1 MICLEL
7 RGEVKMIWQ
16 VTNKKLQKNLKQRRQ
31 NKLPILRDT
40 NFDILIVIQVIDAYK
55 SKDIQDHQ
63 LLHEMCIIFY
73 CLDHLISSRYFQYP
87 ILKKECEKTIWI
99 EDHINK
105 ELKAVIILKI
115 LIGK

>member
-1 MICLEL
+1 MPWAKRWSEDDLASHQQKIAKKSQAKKAEQ
-7 RGEVKMIWQ
+7 I
-16 VTNKKLQKNLKQRRQ
+16 TN
-31 NKLPILRDT
+31 LRDT

-87 ILKKECEKTIWI
+87 ILKKECKKTIWI

>member
-1 MICLEL
+1 MICLEV

-16 VTNKKLQKNLKQRRQ
+16 VTNKKLQKMLKQRRQ
-31 NKLPILRDT
+31 NKLLILRDT

-73 CLDHLISSRYFQYP
+73 CLDHLISSRYFQYS
-87 ILKKECEKTIWI
+87 ISNI
-99 EDHINK
+99 EYK
-105 ELKAVIILKI
+105 ELFRLHN
-115 LIGK
+115 